1 MFKVEELLEP
11 VVLEA
16 LIIGVNE
23 RTF

>member
-11 VVLEA
+11 VALEA

>member
-1 MFKVEELLEP
+1 MFKVKELLEP
-11 VVLEA
+11 VALEA

>member
-11 VVLEA
+11 VALQA